1 MNENIY
7 EVEFKLP
14 EEVEKQFRGIGKDL
28 AIALNDAMEVLFSDH
43 ESEIT
48 DEAIRTML
56 AYIMPVVME
65 EVTNTIIEITEEG
78 S

>member
-1 MNENIY
+1 MDENIY

-14 EEVEKQFRGIGKDL
+14 NEVEKQFRSIGKNL
-28 AIALNDAMEVLFSDH
+28 AIALNNAMEILFPDY
-43 ESEIT
+43 ENASE
-48 DEAIRTML
+48 DEAIQTLL

-65 EVTNTIIEITEEG
+65 ELINTITKNMEEG

>member
-1 MNENIY
+1 MDENIY

-14 EEVEKQFRGIGKDL
+14 KEVEKQFRGIGKDL
-28 AIALNDAMEVLFSDH
+28 AIALNDAMEVLFPDY
-43 ESEIT
+43 EIENT
-48 DEAIRTML
+48 DEAIQTVL

-65 EVTNTIIEITEEG
+65 EVTNTIIEIMEKG